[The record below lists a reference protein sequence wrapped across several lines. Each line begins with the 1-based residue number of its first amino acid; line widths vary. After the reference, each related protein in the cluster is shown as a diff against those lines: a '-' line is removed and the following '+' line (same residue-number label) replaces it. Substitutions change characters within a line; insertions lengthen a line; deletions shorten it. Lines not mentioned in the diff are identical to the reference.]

1 MIWNLCSSATVAVT
15 YFCFF
20 VLQVELLPEFD
31 FLPTA
36 SIFFIPAG
44 VKFLSV
50 LILRWWGVGGVLVGR
65 ILVQLYLGEE
75 ISLFHDSMELLLWL
89 VVPYLCLM
97 GYMQVKE
104 IQPSLENLTTYHVV
118 VLSLIFSFTSS
129 LGTQLLDFVSGYQMQ
144 VGLPKAIW
152 AMTVGDFTGI
162 LLILFLVASINKM
175 LRSRQRI

>member
-1 MIWNLCSSATVAVT
+1 MVWNLFLLATVAVT

-20 VLQVELLPEFD
+20 VVQVELLPEFD

-36 SIFFIPAG
+36 SIFFVPAG

-65 ILVQLYLGEE
+65 ILVQSYLGEE
-75 ISLFHDSMELLLWL
+75 ISLFHDTMELLLWL

-118 VLSLIFSFTSS
+118 VISLIFSFTSS
-129 LGTQLLDFVSGYQMQ
+129 LGTQLFVFVNSYQMQ

>member
-1 MIWNLCSSATVAVT
+1 MVWNLCLSATVAVT
-15 YFCFF
+15 YFCVF
-20 VLQVELLPEFD
+20 VLQVELLPDFD
-31 FLPTA
+31 FLLTA

-50 LILRWWGVGGVLVGR
+50 LLLRWWGVGGVLVGR

-104 IQPSLENLTTYHVV
+104 IQPSLK
-118 VLSLIFSFTSS
+118 I
-129 LGTQLLDFVSGYQMQ
+129 
-144 VGLPKAIW
+144 
-152 AMTVGDFTGI
+152 
-162 LLILFLVASINKM
+162 
-175 LRSRQRI
+175 